1 MIVAIDGPSGSG
13 KSSTARAVAK
23 ALDGLFVDTGA
34 MYRAASLYL
43 SRLGLE
49 KAHEVGPDDVRNM
62 DVRLDISEGGGR
74 LRVLLGEEDV
84 SQEIRKEYA
93 GRLASEFAQSDNVRD
108 AMVARQRS
116 MAHEISSRGGV
127 VVMEGRDIGTVVFPA
142 ADVKIF
148 MTADDRVRAI
158 RRREELL
165 AKGQDVSLRSILD
178 DMRVRDERDRTRD
191 RAPLRKADDAMVLD
205 TTGMAFEEQVDWI
218 VKIAESIPG
227 NEIIH
232 CACIVGYTATA
243 VGWPDHDQGSDG
255 AICFTI
261 KTRVCAIPNWLSRGR
276 ETHHHFHG

>member
-49 KAHEVGPDDVRNM
+49 KAHEVGRDDVRDM
-62 DVRLDISEGGGR
+62 DVRLDVSETVEGAGR

-191 RAPLRKADDAMVLD
+191 RAPLKKADDAIVLD

-218 VKIAESIPG
+218 VKIAAERQL
-227 NEIIH
+227 N
-232 CACIVGYTATA
+232 
-243 VGWPDHDQGSDG
+243 
-255 AICFTI
+255 
-261 KTRVCAIPNWLSRGR
+261 LSRG
-276 ETHHHFHG
+276 TK

>member
-218 VKIAESIPG
+218 VKIAAERQL
-227 NEIIH
+227 N
-232 CACIVGYTATA
+232 
-243 VGWPDHDQGSDG
+243 
-255 AICFTI
+255 
-261 KTRVCAIPNWLSRGR
+261 LSRG
-276 ETHHHFHG
+276 TK